1 MEIDRLDFAQEMQL
15 RKVIRKGIAIIAE
28 NKKQQILEEVQKER
42 QQEEQLRALIR
53 ELITEATATGDNDPA
68 PHKATGINVL
78 EDLLKKIIP
87 VIEADF
93 KKLTSEKEQ
102 RLSYRAHMVKAVEK
116 TLAPAKVLDQAGDT
130 SPMDIQEQEDID
142 IDVGAPE
149 NDEAFIDIEPEK
161 NKEPEE
167 PADPREEFGIEG
179 AEETGRN
186 VAFDT
191 FKKIGTNIVDAYDVL
206 ESEEDRDLFYDY
218 LITNLKLYFDKF
230 ESDLSTVEEPT
241 TDEYEAETASSEE
254 GMPV

>member
-1 MEIDRLDFAQEMQL
+1 MKIDRLDFAQEIQL
-15 RKVIRKGIAIIAE
+15 RKVIRKGIKVIAE
-28 NKKQQILEEVQKER
+28 RKKLQLLEEKKQER
-42 QQEEQLRALIR
+42 YLRTIIR

-87 VIEADF
+87 VIESDF
-93 KKLTSEKEQ
+93 KKLTSELEQ
-102 RLSYRAHMVKAVEK
+102 RQSYRAHMVKAVEK
-116 TLAPAKVLDQAGDT
+116 TLAPAKVLDQAGEKD
-130 SPMDIQEQEDID
+130 PMDLQEQEDID
-142 IDVGAPE
+142 VDVDAPE

-161 NKEPEE
+161 NEEPEE
-167 PADPREEFGIEG
+167 PADPRDEFGIEG
-179 AEETGRN
+179 SEETGRN

-206 ESEEDRDLFYDY
+206 GSDEDKDLFYDY

-241 TDEYEAETASSEE
+241 TDEYEEQAGAGEE

>member
-15 RKVIRKGIAIIAE
+15 RKVIRKGIKVIAE
-28 NKKQQILEEVQKER
+28 RKQGKILEERKQER
-42 QQEEQLRALIR
+42 HLRTLIR

-87 VIEADF
+87 VIESDF
-93 KKLTSEKEQ
+93 KKLTSELEQ
-102 RLSYRAHMVKAVEK
+102 RQSYRAHMVKAVEK
-116 TLAPAKVLDQAGDT
+116 TLAPAKVLDQAGEKD
-130 SPMDIQEQEDID
+130 PMDLQEQEDID
-142 IDVGAPE
+142 VDVDAPE

-161 NKEPEE
+161 NEEPEE
-167 PADPREEFGIEG
+167 PADPRDEFGIEG
-179 AEETGRN
+179 SEETGRN

-206 ESEEDRDLFYDY
+206 GSDEDKDLFYDY

-241 TDEYEAETASSEE
+241 TDEYEDQAGAGEE